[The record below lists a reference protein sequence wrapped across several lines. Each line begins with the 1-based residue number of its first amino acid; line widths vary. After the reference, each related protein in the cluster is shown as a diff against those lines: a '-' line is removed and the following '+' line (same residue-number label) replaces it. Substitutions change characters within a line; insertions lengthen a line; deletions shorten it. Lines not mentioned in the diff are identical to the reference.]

1 MKKTIL
7 LIICLLSV
15 LSIYSQVNIGRKRGL
30 GNLYVVEHNDKL
42 YDNIRKTTTHFVVP
56 DSLDFNE
63 TKKVIEEIWTFNT
76 IKFIP
81 EIDYKKSELISTDN
95 SIIKFQ
101 DKNYIKTKQTIG
113 LDDERIVGTIDLY
126 KFQMFYYK
134 EVSKKNKGKIKKEIG
149 QIAEIIFTPNNYY
162 RFLGNNSDYTGDFEI
177 GYVGKSNLIKT
188 GTNEFTIRVKD
199 DGNSYKYLKTPDSY
213 NFHLGYIKNYFQ
225 TLNNKLNKNQSL
237 KIRDEIKNKDK
248 LKELKSKTLYVPN
261 WLLKDYS
268 TFKLKVT
275 KVLKPEELFEDYK
288 YEFKVL
294 TNNELNAKILNKDE
308 FYYLMHTTYNGEK
321 VVSIINSLTGQIIYS
336 IVDNS
341 SNLIKKSDLKNIS
354 KLIK

>member
-7 LIICLLSV
+7 LITCLLSIF
-15 LSIYSQVNIGRKRGL
+15 SIYSQVNIGRKRGL

-42 YDNIRKTTTHFVVP
+42 YDIIKKTTTYFVVP

-63 TKKVIEEIWTFNT
+63 TKKTIEEIWTFNS
-76 IKFIP
+76 IKFIS
-81 EIDYKKSELISTDN
+81 EVDYQKGELISTDN

-101 DKNYIKTKQTIG
+101 DKNYIKTKETIG
-113 LDDERIVGTIDLY
+113 RNDERIVGTIDLY
-126 KFQMFYYK
+126 KFQMFYYE
-134 EVSKKNKGKIKKEIG
+134 EVSKKNNGKIKKEIG
-149 QIAEIIFTPNNYY
+149 QIAEIIFTPDNYY
-162 RFLGNNSDYTGDFEI
+162 RFLGKETGYTGDFEI
-177 GYVGKSNLIKT
+177 GYVGKPSLFKS
-188 GTNEFTIRVKD
+188 GTNEFTVKTKD
-199 DGNSYKYLKTPDSY
+199 DGNSYKYLKTPESY

-225 TLNNKLNKNQSL
+225 TLNNKLTDNESL
-237 KIRDEIKNKDK
+237 KIRDEIKKKDK

-288 YEFKVL
+288 FEFKVL
-294 TNNELNAKILNKDE
+294 SNEELNSKILNKDE

-321 VVSIINSLTGQIIYS
+321 VISIINSLTGEIIYS

-341 SNLIKKSDLKNIS
+341 SNLIEKSDLKDIN